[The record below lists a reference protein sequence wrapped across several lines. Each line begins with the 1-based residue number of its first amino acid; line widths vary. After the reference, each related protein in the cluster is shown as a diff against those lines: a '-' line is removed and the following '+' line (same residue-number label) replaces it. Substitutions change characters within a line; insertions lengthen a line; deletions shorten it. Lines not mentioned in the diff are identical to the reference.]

1 MSSNKSW
8 DLKINRA
15 VFKAL
20 RRFPRGDR
28 EAIVTV
34 LDSLPQ
40 NPFVGD
46 IEKMKGEQLEFEH
59 SLSFLGSTKI
69 TVASSNNDF
78 ENSDVIVFTAGVA
91 QKPGES
97 RLELVQKNTE
107 IVKDILPA
115 AVSQSPNAVLIMV
128 TNPVDVL
135 TYEASKMLNLPK
147 GRIFGTGTSLD
158 TSRFRFHLSEILKIN
173 TKNIHAYILGEHGDS
188 SFPVVSNADVG
199 GQQLLSVAGINE
211 KVINDCYLKVKEAA
225 QAIIQSKG
233 ATYYAIAVVISEL
246 VEAVLSDSK
255 RVYPVSVPLY
265 GQYGLKDVALSVPC
279 VVGRSGVEEIL
290 EISLSENE
298 KNNLINSARVLKDII
313 Q

>member
-1 MSSNKSW
+1 MKSNKVVIIGGGRVGMSAAFAML
-8 DLKINRA
+8 LKEKVGEI
-15 VFKAL
+15 VL
-20 RRFPRGDR
+20 YDR
-28 EAIVTV
+28 
-34 LDSLPQ
+34 
-40 NPFVGD
+40 D

-135 TYEASKMLNLPK
+135 TYEASKILNLPK

-199 GQQLLSVAGINE
+199 GQQLLSVPGINE
-211 KVINDCYLKVKEAA
+211 KIINDCYIKVKEAA

-233 ATYYAIAVVISEL
+233 ATYYAIAVVVSEL

-255 RVYPVSVPLY
+255 RVYPVSVPLD

-279 VVGRSGVEEIL
+279 VIGRNGVEEIL
-290 EISLSENE
+290 EIDLSSIE
-298 KNNLINSARVLKDII
+298 KQNLDKSSEILKEFNGKKT
-313 Q
+313 

>member
-1 MSSNKSW
+1 MKSNKVTIIGGGRVGMSAAFAM
-8 DLKINRA
+8 LLEEKVGEI
-15 VFKAL
+15 VL
-20 RRFPRGDR
+20 YDR
-28 EAIVTV
+28 DV
-34 LDSLPQ
+34 
-40 NPFVGD
+40 
-46 IEKMKGEQLEFEH
+46 EKMKGEQLEFEH

-78 ENSDVIVFTAGVA
+78 KNSDVIIFTSGVA

-115 AVSQSPNAVLIMV
+115 AVSQSPNAVVIMV

>member
-1 MSSNKSW
+1 MKSNKVVIIGGGRVGMSAAFAML
-8 DLKINRA
+8 LKEKVGEI
-15 VFKAL
+15 VL
-20 RRFPRGDR
+20 YDR
-28 EAIVTV
+28 
-34 LDSLPQ
+34 
-40 NPFVGD
+40 D

-135 TYEASKMLNLPK
+135 TYEASKILNLPK

>member
-1 MSSNKSW
+1 MKSNKVTIIGGGRVGMSAAFAML
-8 DLKINRA
+8 LKEKVGEI
-15 VFKAL
+15 VL
-20 RRFPRGDR
+20 YDR
-28 EAIVTV
+28 DV
-34 LDSLPQ
+34 
-40 NPFVGD
+40 
-46 IEKMKGEQLEFEH
+46 EKMKGEQLEFEH

-69 TVASSNNDF
+69 SVASSNNDF
-78 ENSDVIVFTAGVA
+78 KNSDVIIFTSGVA

-115 AVSQSPNAVLIMV
+115 AVSQSPNAVVIMV

>member
-1 MSSNKSW
+1 MKSNKVVIIGGGRVGMSAAFAML
-8 DLKINRA
+8 LKEKVGEI
-15 VFKAL
+15 VL
-20 RRFPRGDR
+20 YDR
-28 EAIVTV
+28 
-34 LDSLPQ
+34 
-40 NPFVGD
+40 D

-135 TYEASKMLNLPK
+135 TYEASKILNLPK

-188 SFPVVSNADVG
+188 SFPVVS
-199 GQQLLSVAGINE
+199 
-211 KVINDCYLKVKEAA
+211 VILFGT
-225 QAIIQSKG
+225 II
-233 ATYYAIAVVISEL
+233 
-246 VEAVLSDSK
+246 
-255 RVYPVSVPLY
+255 
-265 GQYGLKDVALSVPC
+265 
-279 VVGRSGVEEIL
+279 
-290 EISLSENE
+290 
-298 KNNLINSARVLKDII
+298 
-313 Q
+313 

>member
-1 MSSNKSW
+1 MKSNKVTIIGGGRVGMSAAFAML
-8 DLKINRA
+8 LKEKVGEI
-15 VFKAL
+15 VL
-20 RRFPRGDR
+20 YDR
-28 EAIVTV
+28 DV
-34 LDSLPQ
+34 
-40 NPFVGD
+40 
-46 IEKMKGEQLEFEH
+46 EKMKGEQLEFEH

-78 ENSDVIVFTAGVA
+78 KNSDVIIFTSGVA

-115 AVSQSPNAVLIMV
+115 AVSQSPNAVVIMV